1 MAHNARCS
9 HAKSP
14 PKDCKCSCGGLLHG
28 GGGQISLGAGPWGR
42 TADYN
47 HHHRDTH
54 LADSL
59 DGQVVSV
66 IDRILSSPD
75 GDHADAAT
83 DRVAAEIPG
92 VLGTRTSIKFQK
104 ELRKDHTIC
113 SFMVAMVQAM
123 TKLHEAA
130 PQAGRE
136 LAERVVKEIAERWPE
151 GVLGQLDAES
161 AGKLAK
167 IGIGK
172 LQDATTLGSLPV
184 YIEAC
189 RYIAVASCPNP
200 AAHDDVIKYCAE
212 PLIEG
217 KISEE
222 ARELLKEVTEHWY
235 ANRYSGEQW
244 RTGNASKRGPDVTS

>member
-1 MAHNARCS
+1 MAHNANCS

-14 PKDCKCSCGGLLHG
+14 PKACKCSCGGLLHG
-28 GGGQISLGAGPWGR
+28 GGGLSLSAGPWGE

-47 HHHRDTH
+47 HNHRDTH

-59 DGQVVSV
+59 DGRVVSV
-66 IDRILSSPD
+66 IDRILSSSV
-75 GDHADAAT
+75 GDRADAAT
-83 DRVAAEIPG
+83 DRLAAEIPG
-92 VLGTRTSIKFQK
+92 VLGKRTSIKFRK
-104 ELRKDHTIC
+104 KLREDHTIC
-113 SFMVAMVQAM
+113 SFMVAMVRAM
-123 TKLHEAA
+123 TKLREVA

-136 LAERVVKEIAERWPE
+136 LAERVVEEIAVRWPE

-167 IGIGK
+167 IGIAK
-172 LQDATTLGSLPV
+172 LQDATTLGSLSV

-200 AAHDDVIKYCAE
+200 AAHHDVIKYCAE
-212 PLIEG
+212 PLIEE

-222 ARELLKEVTEHWY
+222 ARELLKDVTERWY
-235 ANRYSGEQW
+235 KNRYSGEQW
-244 RTGNASKRGPDVTS
+244 STGTEAS